1 MKSLRIWAVITIIIT
16 VSIIVTSCVVSTR
29 IEQETKAKE
38 QTETEQETEP
48 ILVLNKEER
57 TLLARVLYN
66 EAGGNSVK
74 LMQYC
79 CSVVLNQLNSPWY
92 GDTITEVLSRENAYV
107 GYAVLNTDADNSI
120 KDGADLS
127 IVLEV
132 VDEICTN
139 GSILPE
145 TIWFFRAGKGFTW
158 EGLET
163 FEVVEGVYF
172 QGFDQSHIEAGWH

>member
-1 MKSLRIWAVITIIIT
+1 MKSLKIWAVITIIIT
-16 VSIIVTSCVVSTR
+16 VSVIITSCVVSTR
-29 IEQETKAKE
+29 IEQETKAKK

-48 ILVLNKEER
+48 ILVLNEEER

-92 GDTITEVLSRENAYV
+92 GDTITEVLSRKNAYV
-107 GYAVLNTDADNSI
+107 GYAVLDTDADNSV
-120 KDGADLS
+120 GADLS
-127 IVLEV
+127 TVLSV
-132 VDEICTN
+132 IDEICST
-139 GSILPE
+139 GSILPGN
-145 TIWFFRAGKGFTW
+145 IWFFRAGQPFDW